1 MDAGKETKH
10 SKWKEKVL
18 NWAVYSLLCC
28 GFGSWFLLVQKM
40 SRKIPLLNNTRLIF
54 SASSVTLQ
62 WWLAF
67 RALPV
72 KIISLEMCPGKFSS
86 LISSWR
92 ALHGLL
98 LCFWEYVVCNGKRK
112 SSFVLR
118 RGQADRK
125 MIIII
130 ARGQNQF
137 EIVTRSLFTSVV
149 SSKVNEAAL
158 YSEKKWQNS
167 TTEKQTSYTWTWK
180 DLLLGLI
187 VSSTF
192 EISSNNP
199 NPKGSLWND
208 TPH

>member
-1 MDAGKETKH
+1 MLEKKPSTL
-10 SKWKEKVL
+10 SRWKKKVL

-67 RALPV
+67 RALPQKV
-72 KIISLEMCPGKFSS
+72 IHFEMCPSKFSS
-86 LISSWR
+86 IILSWR

-149 SSKVNEAAL
+149 SSKVNETAH
-158 YSEKKWQNS
+158 
-167 TTEKQTSYTWTWK
+167 
-180 DLLLGLI
+180 
-187 VSSTF
+187 F
-192 EISSNNP
+192 
-199 NPKGSLWND
+199 
-208 TPH
+208 

>member
-1 MDAGKETKH
+1 ME
-10 SKWKEKVL
+10 EKVL
-18 NWAVYSLLCC
+18 NWVVYSLLCC

-40 SRKIPLLNNTRLIF
+40 SRKIPLLNHTRLIF

-62 WWLAF
+62 WWLAY
-67 RALPV
+67 RAFQV
-72 KIISLEMCPGKFSS
+72 KIIKLEMCPGKFYSI
-86 LISSWR
+86 ISSWR

-98 LCFWEYVVCNGKRK
+98 LCFWEYVACNGKRK

-137 EIVTRSLFTSVV
+137 EIVTRSLYTSFV

-158 YSEKKWQNS
+158 YSEKKLQNS
-167 TTEKQTSYTWTWK
+167 
-180 DLLLGLI
+180 
-187 VSSTF
+187 STDQ
-192 EISSNNP
+192 
-199 NPKGSLWND
+199 L
-208 TPH
+208 